1 MNPPP
6 SGPFPAGGGSTFD
19 NLDQAILN
27 TTANLIVVLDTAGR
41 VVRFNAACQRL
52 TGRSWAEV
60 EGQVL
65 WPFVLPAEVIPRI
78 EAAFRALGPSGM
90 HADYENQWL
99 DAHGELH
106 LIRWSNSNLSG
117 PDGDL
122 QLVVATGTDITV
134 ERRAE
139 QARIESEARFRALFE
154 GSADGVVLIDPHD
167 PGVPWRIVDCNDA
180 FCLMNGYPREALIGE
195 SIDLLHDDEM
205 MRRDGPRYL
214 EWIRSAGNAWGEGT
228 HRRRDGSSF
237 PIESA
242 SSLVALDGHE
252 LILGLDRDISERKQA
267 EANLQALTERLQHEA
282 HHDPLTGLPNRT
294 LLTDRLNHALARGAR
309 TLQPLAVVFL
319 DLDGFKRI
327 NDTLGHD
334 AGDALLKEVA
344 TRLQSTLRPS
354 DTVARLGGDEFVVL
368 VTDLSSPTDAAR
380 TARRLQTVINR
391 PITLGGQRVTV
402 QASLGISV
410 APQDGKDA
418 GVLLRQADL
427 AMYQAKREG
436 KNDLRFF
443 APELNAAAMERL
455 DLEIRLKA
463 ALESGALE
471 LHYQPQFGVQSG
483 ELVGIEALLRWS
495 DPELGPVSP
504 DRIIPIAEDTGL
516 IVPLGAWVLETACRQ
531 AAVWGFRVP
540 VAVNVS
546 PAQLIRPDFV
556 ETVRQSLNRHG
567 MPGAALKLEIT
578 ERLAVRD
585 SVLIARHL
593 EEVRQLGV
601 RVSLDD
607 FGAGH
612 SGIAS
617 LLHWPLDEL
626 KIDRSVIVGLGQGDK
641 VQRVVAALLAL
652 ARGLELPVIAE
663 GVETPLQ
670 LDILR
675 SLGCETV
682 QGYLTGRPSPP
693 ETLTALLGSFPDTGP
708 TPS

>member
-1 MNPPP
+1 MNLSPL
-6 SGPFPAGGGSTFD
+6 GPFPAGEGPD
-19 NLDQAILN
+19 RNNLDRAILN
-27 TTANLIVVLDTAGR
+27 TTANLIVVLDPAGR

-65 WPFVLPAEVIPRI
+65 WPFVLPAKTIPGV
-78 EAAFRALGPSGM
+78 EAAFRTLGPSGVS
-90 HADYENQWL
+90 AEYENQWL
-99 DAHGELH
+99 DAQGELR
-106 LIRWSNSNLSG
+106 LIRWSNSNLTG
-117 PDGDL
+117 ADGDL
-122 QLVVATGTDITV
+122 QLIVATGVDVTV

-139 QARIESEARFRALFE
+139 QARMESEARFQALFE

-167 PGVPWRIVDCNDA
+167 HEVPWRIVDCNDA
-180 FCLMNGYPREALIGE
+180 FCHMNGYTREALIGE
-195 SIDLLHDDEM
+195 SIDLLHDNEM

-214 EWIRSAGNAWGEGT
+214 EWIRSTGNAWGEGA

-267 EANLQALTERLQHEA
+267 EANLQALTDRLQYEA

-294 LLTDRLNHALARGAR
+294 LLMDRLNHALARGAR
-309 TLQPLAVVFL
+309 TRQSLAVVFL

-334 AGDALLKEVA
+334 AGDEMLREVA
-344 TRLQSTLRPS
+344 MRLQATLRPS

-368 VTDLSSPTDAAR
+368 LTDLSSPTDAAR

-391 PITLGGQRVTV
+391 PIDLSGQRVTV

-418 GVLLRQADL
+418 GLLLRQADL

-443 APELNAAAMERL
+443 APELNAVAMDRL
-455 DLEIRLKA
+455 DLELRLKA
-463 ALESGALE
+463 ALDTGALE
-471 LHYQPQFGVQSG
+471 LHYQPQFSVQSG
-483 ELVGIEALLRWS
+483 ELVGMEALLRWF
-495 DPELGPVSP
+495 DPERGPVSP

-531 AAVWGFRVP
+531 AAAWGFKVP

-546 PAQLIRPDFV
+546 PAQLIRSDFV
-556 ETVRQSLNRHG
+556 ETVRQSLARHR
-567 MPGAALKLEIT
+567 MPGSALKLEIT

-585 SVLIARHL
+585 PVLAARHL
-593 EEVRQLGV
+593 GEVRQLGV
-601 RVSLDD
+601 RWSLDD
-607 FGAGH
+607 LGAGH

-626 KIDRSVIVGLGQGDK
+626 KIDRSVIMGLGHDDK
-641 VQRVVAALLAL
+641 VQRGIAALLAL
-652 ARGLELPVIAE
+652 ARGLELPVVVE

-675 SLGCETV
+675 VLGCETV
-682 QGYLTGRPSPP
+682 QGYLMGRPSSP
-693 ETLTALLGSFPDTGP
+693 EAWVGLLDVVESVPA
-708 TPS
+708 